1 MTRQDKIAKRR
12 SQGFSFFISGL
23 TLEGW
28 KQIVKAMKLTPL
40 QMQKLVEK
48 VFEQWK
54 KNNVII
60 FKEDEKKVFARAVE
74 AIKMDYQKEAE
85 LEVEVNK
92 MLDQLERTNS
102 GEFQRYK
109 MYPILKQKLAKE
121 RKIVL

>member
-1 MTRQDKIAKRR
+1 
-12 SQGFSFFISGL
+12 
-23 TLEGW
+23 
-28 KQIVKAMKLTPL
+28 
-40 QMQKLVEK
+40 MQKLVEK

-74 AIKMDYQKEAE
+74 VIKEDYQREAE
-85 LEVEVNK
+85 LDVEVNK
-92 MLDQLERTNS
+92 MLDQLERSHS

-121 RKIVL
+121 RKVIL

>member
-1 MTRQDKIAKRR
+1 
-12 SQGFSFFISGL
+12 
-23 TLEGW
+23 
-28 KQIVKAMKLTPL
+28 MKLTPL

-48 VFEQWK
+48 IFELWK
-54 KNNVII
+54 KNDVLIY
-60 FKEDEKKVFARAVE
+60 KEDEKKVFNRAVQ
-74 AIKMDYQKEAE
+74 AVKDNYQKEAE
-85 LEVEVNK
+85 LDVEVNK